1 MEQSTAPQ
9 DVGSVPETASRL
21 YTRKSS
27 GLVREISATSALMGS
42 ICIINLPIAAVT
54 LMLLPFAFP
63 GASMPL
69 SVLVS
74 LVPAAILGSVYV
86 LFGIMM
92 PRSGGDYVFNG
103 RALHPSVGFAANFN
117 FVVWNLLFAGI
128 EGSWIFSV
136 GLSGLFGSIGA
147 LTGVH
152 WWDSAALEVSKHWF
166 VFIGGGLGVL
176 IVALLL
182 TNTVRA
188 LRVMKIAFSIGIS
201 LVLIAVVWT
210 LFISHST
217 FVHRINHIA
226 SYNGIIHAAS
236 KQGFKEPTS
245 WHLFSPTISGVALV
259 SLVTLFVMFATYT
272 GGEVKNVRRSI
283 PISIYGS
290 LAIGGGVFVLMAL
303 AAVHSWGAHFVAA
316 TQAISATSAYPFS
329 SAPNFNVVASLGSGS
344 VPFAVVV
351 NCGFI
356 LLMVANMIFTQMAM
370 TRCIFAWSMD
380 RVTPD
385 RVSQVSSR
393 THAPNWAIGIA
404 TVGALIGLAV
414 FVFTSFSDF
423 LGGTTLGFLFTFL
436 ATGLAAVVFPYR
448 RKDLYARSPIKP
460 AILGIPLLSILG
472 VMTIIAVGAIAYAYF
487 TNATYGS
494 NSTREYVV
502 FLGAW
507 VVGFVYYFSARYV
520 RKRGGVDLSLSATTL
535 PPD

>member
-1 MEQSTAPQ
+1 MEQSTA
-9 DVGSVPETASRL
+9 SVADEASSARL

-27 GLVREISATSALMGS
+27 GLVREMSGTAAMMGS
-42 ICIINLPIAAVT
+42 ICVVNLPIAAVT

-69 SVLVS
+69 SVLIS
-74 LVPAAILGSVYV
+74 LVPAAILGGVYV

-103 RALHPSVGFAANFN
+103 RSLHPAVGFAANFN

-128 EGSWIFSV
+128 EGSWIFTV

-147 LTGVH
+147 LTGNT
-152 WWDSAALEVSKHWF
+152 WWTTAAGNVSQDW
-166 VFIGGGLGVL
+166 VAFIGGAIGLL

-182 TNTVRA
+182 TNTSRA
-188 LRVMKIAFSIGIS
+188 LKVMKVTFSIGI
-201 LVLIAVVWT
+201 VAVVATVIWT
-210 LFISHST
+210 LFISHGT
-217 FVHRINHIA
+217 FIGNVNEIA
-226 SYNGIIHAAS
+226 SYDGIINGAA
-236 KQGFKEPTS
+236 KEGFAEPTS
-245 WHLFSPTISGVALV
+245 WHAFSPTISGVALV

-290 LAIGGGVFVLMAL
+290 LAIGGGIFALMAYV
-303 AAVHSWGAHFVAA
+303 AVHSWSPEFVA
-316 TQAISATSAYPFS
+316 SAQTLNGTAAYPFAS
-329 SAPNFNVVASLGSGS
+329 EPNFNFIASIGSGS
-344 VPFAVVV
+344 TLFAVLI

-356 LLMVANMIFTQMAM
+356 LLMIANMIFTQMAM

-385 RVSQVSSR
+385 QVAQVSPR
-393 THAPNWAIGIA
+393 THAPNYAIAIGL
-404 TVGALIGLAV
+404 VGALIGLGV
-414 FVFTSFSDF
+414 FVFTTFSEF

-436 ATGLAAVVFPYR
+436 VTGVAAMVFPFR
-448 RKDLYARSPIKP
+448 RKELYDKSPVKP
-460 AILGIPLLSILG
+460 TLFGLPLISILG
-472 VMTIIAVGAIAYAYF
+472 ALSIVGIGAIAYAYF
-487 TNATYGS
+487 TNDTYGS
-494 NSTREYVV
+494 NTTRAYTV

-507 VVGFVYYFSARYV
+507 IVGFVYYGIVRII
-520 RKRGGVDLSLSATTL
+520 RKRQGVNLALTATTL